1 MTLLCLKI
9 AVLRF
14 VIAILLHCF
23 YILQLEVISSLFL
36 WPYCHF
42 IRVVLRFVIA
52 SFYSFFF
59 YIGDDIACKNSSAF
73 YRVLCSGR
81 KIKQF

>member
-36 WPYCHF
+36 WLYCHF

-52 SFYSFFF
+52 SFYSFF
-59 YIGDDIACKNSSAF
+59 YIGE
-73 YRVLCSGR
+73 
-81 KIKQF
+81 